1 MSLLLWWLVIEEPLS
16 HLLVSYPQWP
26 DGQQDGPLLN
36 QLGSVEKID
45 HEVHWRTRR
54 DINATLIQGMTFPMA
69 FSPHEPH
76 ADKLKVHSANYQP
89 VQALVGYIY
98 EAQKPK
104 LTG

>member
-1 MSLLLWWLVIEEPLS
+1 
-16 HLLVSYPQWP
+16 
-26 DGQQDGPLLN
+26 
-36 QLGSVEKID
+36 
-45 HEVHWRTRR
+45 
-54 DINATLIQGMTFPMA
+54 MA

-76 ADKLKVHSANYQP
+76 ADKLKVYSANYQP